1 MFLDLFSGYT
11 RPTLLFRLKALSL
24 LTLNVKE
31 KEVSNSKEKVGFMQR
46 FSGNKQLSFSDISVH
61 LMKD

>member
-1 MFLDLFSGYT
+1 MYLDLYAGYAK
-11 RPTLLFRLKALSL
+11 PTLLFRLKALSL

-31 KEVSNSKEKVGFMQR
+31 KEVNNSKEKVGFMQR
-46 FSGNKQLSFSDISVH
+46 FFGNKQLSFSDISVH